1 MVAIFLMI
9 LRVVLSIFLYAML
22 GFLAAIVGACA
33 FTLVAFFWSTP
44 DIPLSVDPNELRQDP
59 RRAILA
65 VNYALYFAGY
75 GGFRQASFGP
85 YILVVFFV
93 MTLFYNNTRNMRFR
107 LFLFGS
113 FCVLTC
119 GIILLFI
126 FSSFL
131 SGLGSVSS
139 QSLMGGNPHAN
150 LIIAGI
156 IGLVSL
162 LFAILQF
169 AAAFVAIRA
178 VQFLR
183 PCPKAQSP
191 VAA

>member
-22 GFLAAIVGACA
+22 GLLAAIVGACA
-33 FTLVAFFWSTP
+33 VALVVFFSSTP
-44 DIPLSVDPNELRQDP
+44 DIPLSVDPNELRHDLTPVMYLVWMAMQYDLTP
-59 RRAILA
+59 VMYLVWMAMQS
-65 VNYALYFAGY
+65 VTYFWLYMLIA
-75 GGFRQASFGP
+75 
-85 YILVVFFV
+85 FFV
-93 MTLFYNNTRNMRFR
+93 LTLFYNNSRKVR
-107 LFLFGS
+107 LKVPFFSIYFAVTFGIAVFAICS
-113 FCVLTC
+113 FFSHYDLINPYAVL
-119 GIILLFI
+119 I
-126 FSSFL
+126 
-131 SGLGSVSS
+131 VA
-139 QSLMGGNPHAN
+139 PV
-150 LIIAGI
+150 
-156 IGLVSL
+156 IGLIGL